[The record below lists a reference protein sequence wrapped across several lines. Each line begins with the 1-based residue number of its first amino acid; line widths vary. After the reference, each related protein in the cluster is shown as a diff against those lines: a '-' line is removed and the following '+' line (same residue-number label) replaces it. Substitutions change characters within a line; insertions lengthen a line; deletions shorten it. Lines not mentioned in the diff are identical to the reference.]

1 VSPSLIGLSFPE
13 CGPAFLRGSYDA
25 RPPSRTEYAL
35 MRLRRGRLSVAGLV
49 SSPSLPLRQSDALAR
64 RRAHCPPLM
73 RGCRRSYAGSRRLAS
88 NPAAQFRYLPLYFV
102 SLVLEAN

>member
-1 VSPSLIGLSFPE
+1 
-13 CGPAFLRGSYDA
+13 
-25 RPPSRTEYAL
+25 
-35 MRLRRGRLSVAGLV
+35 
-49 SSPSLPLRQSDALAR
+49 
-64 RRAHCPPLM
+64 M